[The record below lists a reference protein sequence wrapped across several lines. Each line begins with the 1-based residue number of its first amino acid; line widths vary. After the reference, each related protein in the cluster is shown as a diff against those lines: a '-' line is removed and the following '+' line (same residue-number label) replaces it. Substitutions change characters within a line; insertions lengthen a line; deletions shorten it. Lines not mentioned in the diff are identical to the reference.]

1 MAIDARIATRHVRW
15 ILPTDAAYADD
26 IVDVHFLKAERSG
39 KRLAPRLLSDDHV
52 LVRRWRRPTA
62 GANIHYGRKRPAS
75 ARRLGDAV
83 QLSWLPWRQRE
94 QHQQHT
100 NEYG

>member
-1 MAIDARIATRHVRW
+1 MATNARIATRRVRGV
-15 ILPTDAAYADD
+15 LPTDAADADD
-26 IVDVHFLKAERSG
+26 IVDVHFLNAERSG
-39 KRLAPRLLSDDHV
+39 KWLASRLHSDGHILLW
-52 LVRRWRRPTA
+52 RRRRPTA
-62 GANIHYGRKRPAS
+62 GANVHYGRKWPAS
-75 ARRLGDAV
+75 ARWLGDAV